1 MFAWDIF
8 RFEKLLLSNAQFN
21 DSSLVYKFENERIL
35 TGNAQITFNLST
47 WTEFLKCPKQ
57 TLLSPK
63 VIEFGLS
70 LSNECWQT
78 LSDVDRFLDQNQF
91 PRESVCSDQNFHNGI
106 TCNCYVLNS
115 FIHVCNLCLLRNSTS
130 QLHNRKYLIFHTTW
144 FPSEWIRNQTTYNL
158 SSRSF

>member
-35 TGNAQITFNLST
+35 TGNAQITFNLSI
-47 WTEFLKCPKQ
+47 W
-57 TLLSPK
+57 
-63 VIEFGLS
+63 
-70 LSNECWQT
+70 NECWQT

-130 QLHNRKYLIFHTTW
+130 QLHNSKYLIFHTTW
-144 FPSEWIRNQTTYNL
+144 FPSEWIRNQTTCNL

>member
-47 WTEFLKCPKQ
+47 WTEFLKCHKQ

-70 LSNECWQT
+70 ISNECWQT

-115 FIHVCNLCLLRNSTS
+115 FVHVCNLCLLRNSTP

-144 FPSEWIRNQTTYNL
+144 FPSERIRNQTTCNL